1 MASRDRGRVRANDES
16 AHRGYC
22 RHQESKV
29 AVDVS
34 VAAIHCPVL
43 SKQRWRLLHAG
54 RSTAWNAQSAPK
66 TRRGPQPQN
75 GRARTSAFV
84 KPPGEGQQLTR
95 KSAIFGQS
103 DRGTSQE
110 ANNNAATGGAA
121 SSRFPVSYLL
131 RARFSPARV
140 R

>member
-43 SKQRWRLLHAG
+43 SKQRWRILHAG

-75 GRARTSAFV
+75 GRARTNAVVIAGSV
-84 KPPGEGQQLTR
+84 VTKP
-95 KSAIFGQS
+95 
-103 DRGTSQE
+103 SQD
-110 ANNNAATGGAA
+110 
-121 SSRFPVSYLL
+121 PDPL
-131 RARFSPARV
+131 RASRTR
-140 R
+140 RNGIYELRL